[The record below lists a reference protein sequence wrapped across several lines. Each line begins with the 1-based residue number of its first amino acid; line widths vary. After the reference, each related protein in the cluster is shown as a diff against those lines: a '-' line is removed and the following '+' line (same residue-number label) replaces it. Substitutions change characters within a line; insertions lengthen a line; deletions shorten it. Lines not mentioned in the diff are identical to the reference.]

1 MKVEK
6 AVTLDAPI
14 SAAICLDGQNACP
27 PEDVGGA
34 PGYADFLEAIV
45 DPTNTEHDEL
55 KKWIGGSFDPGA
67 FDVDE
72 VNERL
77 NPTAT

>member
-1 MKVEK
+1 
-6 AVTLDAPI
+6 
-14 SAAICLDGQNACP
+14 
-27 PEDVGGA
+27 
-34 PGYADFLEAIV
+34 V

-55 KKWIGGSFDPGA
+55 KKWIDGSFDPGA